1 MIALLL
7 LLIALLAVL
16 LVLVSFVQI
25 LYLESQRLRPRDLS
39 ALDLF
44 KERWEDEFGLRLER
58 GVLSFSLIKH
68 SLILLLG
75 VAVYAALSWGRTQS
89 PMTLAEGSLAAW
101 IAMMAAAYVLPQA
114 LYRRT
119 QGAWLAPFV
128 PLLKTL
134 ALLARPLVAP
144 LEIIQSLMDT
154 AEEKAAQ
161 EEAITSTEAVE
172 ALIEAGAEEGLIE
185 EEDRK
190 LLQSV
195 VEFGDKTVREVMTP
209 RPAIV
214 AIRASAGLDELR
226 QLVIHEQFSRIP
238 VYETTIDDIIGY
250 VHVRDMF
257 ELDEESRRS
266 KTVRE
271 LARPVRFVPET
282 KPVNDLLRE
291 MQEKNTHL
299 VIVVDEYGNTAG
311 LASMEDL
318 VEVIVGEIRDE
329 HEPATDITREEDGAC
344 VVSGSF
350 DVSRLDELFDV
361 RLSGEPESTTV
372 GGLVSEWLGHVP
384 QPGEAVEKNGLRIEV
399 LASNGLRVESVR
411 LRAAPAVKHDGN
423 N

>member
-1 MIALLL
+1 LIALLW
-7 LLIALLAVL
+7 LLIALLAGL

-25 LYLESQRLRPRDLS
+25 LYLESQRLRPRDLP
-39 ALDLF
+39 ALDVF

-75 VAVYAALSWGRTQS
+75 VAMFAALCWGRAPS
-89 PMTLAEGSLAAW
+89 PMTLAEVSVAAW

-119 QGAWLAPFV
+119 QGAWLSPFMP
-128 PLLKTL
+128 PLKAL

-172 ALIEAGAEEGLIE
+172 ALLEAGAEEGLIE

-209 RPAIV
+209 RPEIV
-214 AIRASAGLDELR
+214 AIRASAGLEELR

-329 HEPATDITREEDGAC
+329 HEPATDIAREEDGAC

-350 DVSRLDELFDV
+350 DVSRLDELFEV

-384 QPGEAVEKNGLRIEV
+384 QPGEVVEKNGLRIEV